1 MGSISRDPA
10 VWGRYIAV
18 AGAYAACYELTRNV
32 SFSHWMLPAGLRMAC
47 LFLVPRRYWL
57 ALAAGETLPIAEM
70 AALHASAFGTLWAII
85 VSVPPIALMMPVV
98 SWMRRRFG
106 LFRDDGQIH
115 MGMIMASTMLC
126 AVVNGIANG
135 AALAHVS
142 MGDGSGAPAVTTPLF
157 LAWFL
162 GAYLGA
168 LTLTPTILALRERLA
183 LQPGGVLTPRAVWHS
198 VLTRDALFIAMPTLA
213 ALMAASSQL
222 DGVSLQ
228 CVRVAMAIPVIVLTL
243 RHGWHGTAIGGMLA
257 SIAMAATSFELLDP
271 AMIQAQVVLAF
282 VISTSLLFGVRVA
295 RRLAANH
302 PLVVHTDFH
311 RHG

>member
-57 ALAAGETLPIAEM
+57 ALAVGETLPIAEM
-70 AALHASAFGTLWAII
+70 AALHASAFGVLWAII
-85 VSVPPIALMMPVV
+85 VSIPPIALMMPVV
-98 SWMRRRFG
+98 AWMRRHFG
-106 LFRDDGQIH
+106 LFREDGQIH
-115 MGMIMASTMLC
+115 MGMIMAATMVC
-126 AVVNGIANG
+126 AVINGIANG
-135 AALAHVS
+135 AALANVS
-142 MGDGSGAPAVTTPLF
+142 MGDGSEAPAVTIPLF

-168 LTLTPTILALRERLA
+168 LTLTPMILALRERLA
-183 LQPGGVLTPRAVWHS
+183 LQPGGMATLKAVWRS
-198 VLTRDALFIAMPTLA
+198 VLTRDALFIAIPVLA
-213 ALMAASSQL
+213 LLMVAASQL
-222 DGVSLQ
+222 DGTALQ
-228 CVRVAMAIPVIVLTL
+228 CVRMAIAVPVIVLTL

-257 SIAMAATSFELLDP
+257 SIALAATSFELRDP

-295 RRLAANH
+295 RRLAASH
-302 PLVVHTDFH
+302 PLVAHTGA
-311 RHG
+311 RHLS

>member
-57 ALAAGETLPIAEM
+57 ALAVGETLPIAEM
-70 AALHASAFGTLWAII
+70 AALHASAFGVLWAII
-85 VSVPPIALMMPVV
+85 VSIPPIALMMPVV
-98 SWMRRRFG
+98 AWMRRHFG
-106 LFRDDGQIH
+106 LFREDGQIH
-115 MGMIMASTMLC
+115 MGMIMAATMVC
-126 AVVNGIANG
+126 AVINGIANG
-135 AALAHVS
+135 AALANVS
-142 MGDGSGAPAVTTPLF
+142 MGDGSEAPAVTIPLF

-168 LTLTPTILALRERLA
+168 LTLTPMILALRERLA
-183 LQPGGVLTPRAVWHS
+183 LQPGRMVTLKAVWHS
-198 VLTRDALFIAMPTLA
+198 VLTRDALFIAVPTLA
-213 ALMAASSQL
+213 LLMIAASQL
-222 DGVSLQ
+222 DGMALQ
-228 CVRVAMAIPVIVLTL
+228 CVRMAMAVPVIVLTL

-257 SIAMAATSFELLDP
+257 SIALAATSFELRDP

-295 RRLAANH
+295 RRLAASH
-302 PLVVHTDFH
+302 SLVAHTGSH
-311 RHG
+311 HLG

>member
-1 MGSISRDPA
+1 MGGISRDPA

-47 LFLVPRRYWL
+47 LFLVPRRYWI
-57 ALAAGETLPIAEM
+57 ALAIGETLPIAEM
-70 AALHASAFGTLWAII
+70 AALHASAFGMMWAVI
-85 VSVPPIALMMPVV
+85 VSIPPIAMMMPVV
-98 SWMRRRFG
+98 AWMRRHVG

-115 MGMIMASTMLC
+115 MGMIMAATMVC
-126 AVVNGIANG
+126 AVINGIANG
-135 AALAHVS
+135 VALANVS
-142 MGDGSGAPAVTTPLF
+142 MADGSGPPAVTIPLF

-168 LTLTPTILALRERLA
+168 LTLTPMILALRERLA
-183 LQPGGVLTPRAVWHS
+183 QQPDGVVTVKAVLHS
-198 VLTRDALFIAMPTLA
+198 SLTRDALYIAVPALGV
-213 ALMAASSQL
+213 LMAAASQL
-222 DGVSLQ
+222 DGAALQ
-228 CVRVAMAIPVIVLTL
+228 CVRMAMAIPVVALTL

-257 SIAMAATSFELLDP
+257 SIAMAATSFQLRDP

-295 RRLAANH
+295 RRLAASQS
-302 PLVVHTDFH
+302 LVAHVGHH

>member
-47 LFLVPRRYWL
+47 LFLMPRRYWL
-57 ALAAGETLPIAEM
+57 ALAVGETLPIAEM
-70 AALHASAFGTLWAII
+70 AALHASAFGVLWAII
-85 VSVPPIALMMPVV
+85 VSIPPIALMMPVV
-98 SWMRRRFG
+98 AWMRRHFG

-115 MGMIMASTMLC
+115 MGMIMAATMVC
-126 AVVNGIANG
+126 AVINGIANG
-135 AALAHVS
+135 AALANVS
-142 MGDGSGAPAVTTPLF
+142 MGDGSEAPAVTIPLF

-168 LTLTPTILALRERLA
+168 LTLTPMILALRERLA
-183 LQPGGVLTPRAVWHS
+183 LQPDRMVTVKAVWHS
-198 VLTRDALFIAMPTLA
+198 VLTRDALFIAVPTLA
-213 ALMAASSQL
+213 LLMIAASQL
-222 DGVSLQ
+222 DGMALQ
-228 CVRVAMAIPVIVLTL
+228 CARMAMAIPVIVLTL
-243 RHGWHGTAIGGMLA
+243 RHGWHGTAIGGTLA
-257 SIAMAATSFELLDP
+257 SIALAATSFELRDP

-295 RRLAANH
+295 RRLAASQ
-302 PLVVHTDFH
+302 PLVAHAGSH
-311 RHG
+311 HLG